1 MSIDPGTGL
10 AILGSGIGSAK
21 IIEKILGPTADY
33 IGEGLRDFTEK
44 RVNNLKKIFD
54 VAHKQLGERIE
65 EDGKVPPRVLKG
77 ILEEGSFVEDELSAQ
92 YFGGVL
98 AASRSDLE
106 YDDRGTSFISIL
118 TKLSSFQLHL
128 HFVTYSIVRKQ
139 FLGKRLN
146 IASVK
151 HRPKLRT
158 YIDLFSLEQS
168 FNLTSSK
175 QFETILAH
183 SAFGLNREDLLES
196 FAFGSPKSLLDN
208 YPEPVNT
215 DIHGDS
221 FVFTPSAFGVEL
233 FLWAH
238 GESNTPLEWFLSRS
252 TKINPV
258 KDIKLPVKYGEYN

>member
-1 MSIDPGTGL
+1 MPIDPGTGL

-33 IGEGLRDFTEK
+33 IGEGLQDFTEK
-44 RVNNLKKIFD
+44 RVNNVKRIFD

-77 ILEEGSFVEDELSAQ
+77 VLEEGSFVEDELSAQ

-106 YDDRGTSFISIL
+106 NDDRGTSFISII

-128 HFVTYSIVRKQ
+128 HFVVYSIVRKQ
-139 FLGKRLN
+139 FLEKRLN
-146 IASVK
+146 IALGK
-151 HRPKLRT
+151 HRRKLRT
-158 YIDLFSLEQS
+158 YIDLFSLEKS

-175 QFETILAH
+175 QFETIFEH
-183 SAFGLNREDLLES
+183 SVFGLSREALLGS
-196 FAFGSPKSLLDN
+196 FAFGPPKSLLN
-208 YPEPVNT
+208 NFPEPENT
-215 DIHGDS
+215 DLQGET
-221 FVFTPSAFGVEL
+221 FVFTPTAFGAEL

-252 TKINPV
+252 TTINPV
-258 KDIKLPVKYGEYN
+258 KDVELPEKYGAYN